1 VITPYQSD
9 VSKKEQVAVMF
20 NNIAHRYDFL
30 NHFLSLGIDKCWRKK
45 AIRELTCIN
54 PKKILDIATG
64 TGDLA
69 MAALALNPSEIVGID
84 ISDEMLIYANRKVE
98 KAGKG
103 NIIRFEKGDSELINY
118 PDLTFDAAMVAFG
131 VRNFENVQ
139 QGINEIYRTISLG
152 GKIVVLEFSR
162 PKNFWIRKIYDF
174 YFLKIVPFFGKL
186 FSNDRRAYHYLPES
200 VEAFPNG
207 KPFLQ
212 FLANAGFAELTYK
225 PLTFGIASIYT
236 GLKPDKN
243 SYGG

>member
-1 VITPYQSD
+1 MITPYQSD
-9 VSKKEQVAVMF
+9 ISKKEQVAAMF

-45 AIRELTCIN
+45 AIRELTCIK

-98 KAGKG
+98 KAGNG

-207 KPFLQ
+207 EPFLQ
-212 FLANAGFAELTYK
+212 FLANAGFVELTYK

-236 GLKPDKN
+236 GLKPGKN

>member
-1 VITPYQSD
+1 MITPYQSD
-9 VSKKEQVAVMF
+9 GSKKEQVARMF

-30 NHFLSLGIDKCWRKK
+30 NHFLSLGIDKRWRKK
-45 AIRELTCIN
+45 AIKELTSLK

-84 ISDEMLIYANRKVE
+84 ISDEMLLYANQKVK
-98 KAGKG
+98 KAGKD
-103 NIIRFEKGDSELINY
+103 NIIRFEKGDSEHLRY
-118 PDLTFDAAMVAFG
+118 PDHTFDAAMVAFG

-139 QGINEIYRTISLG
+139 QGINEIYRILAPG
-152 GKIVVLEFSR
+152 GKVVVLEFSR
-162 PKNFWIRKIYDF
+162 PRNLVIRKIYDF

-200 VEAFPNG
+200 VGVFPDG
-207 KPFLQ
+207 ASFLH
-212 FLANAGFAELTYK
+212 FLENTGFTDLTCN

-236 GLKPDKN
+236 GIKKAH
-243 SYGG
+243 GE